1 MSNLQYKRL
10 LVKLSGEALM
20 GQQDF
25 GIDPAMVLKIAAELK
40 VLQQAGVELG
50 IVVGGGNI
58 FRGAGLAEAGVD
70 RVTGDHMGMLAT
82 VMNALA
88 LKDSLLK
95 LGLQASVMSGLI
107 MPQVCDSYTQREAR
121 SRIGSGEII
130 IFSAGTGSP
139 YFTTDTGASLRA
151 IEIQADLMI
160 KATKVDGIYDKDPVE
175 HADAVKYDALNYDQ
189 AIDLRLAVMDVA
201 AMILC
206 NDNGLDMAVCDINE
220 AGALL
225 NLAKGQSI
233 GTRVTRKEVEK
244 ND

>member
-1 MSNLQYKRL
+1 MSKLQYKRL

-25 GIDPAMVLKIAAELK
+25 GIDPNMVSNLATELK
-40 VLQQAGVELG
+40 ALQQAGIELG

-70 RVTGDHMGMLAT
+70 RVTADHMGMLAT

-95 LGLQASVMSGLI
+95 LGLRASVMSGLI
-107 MPQVCDSYTQREAR
+107 MPQVCDAYTQREAR
-121 SRIGSGEII
+121 QRIEAGEIV

-160 KATKVDGIYDKDPVE
+160 KATKVDGIYDKDPVK
-175 HADAVKYDALNYDQ
+175 HDDAIRYENLSYDE
-189 AIDLRLAVMDVA
+189 AIDQRLGVMDVA

-206 NDNGLDMAVCDINE
+206 NDNALDMVVCDINE
-220 AGALL
+220 PDALM
-225 NLAKGQSI
+225 NLAKGQSV
-233 GTRVTRKEVEK
+233 GTRPECHH
-244 ND
+244 

>member
-1 MSNLQYKRL
+1 MANLQYKRL
-10 LVKLSGEALM
+10 LVKFSGEALM

-25 GIDPAMVLKIAAELK
+25 GIDPAMVLKIAGELK

-58 FRGAGLAEAGVD
+58 FRGAGLAQAGVD

-95 LGLQASVMSGLI
+95 LGLQASVMSGLD
-107 MPQVCDSYTQREAR
+107 MPQVCDPYTQREAR
-121 SRIGSGEII
+121 NRIAAGEII
-130 IFSAGTGSP
+130 IFAAGTGSP

-151 IEIQADLMI
+151 IEIQADLMV
-160 KATKVDGIYDKDPVE
+160 KATKVDGIYDKDPVK
-175 HADAVKYDALNYDQ
+175 HADAVKYDHLNYDQ
-189 AIDLRLAVMDVA
+189 AIDQRLAVMDVA

-206 NDNGLDMAVCDINE
+206 NDNALDMVVCNINE
-220 AGALL
+220 TGALM
-225 NLAKGQSI
+225 NLARGQSI
-233 GTRVTRKEVEK
+233 GTRVTRKEVTK
-244 ND
+244 